1 MTVVPDFY
9 KGEASDEG
17 FSRSVIMA
25 EAVKHMT
32 AAWDELIYVAGLL
45 VSSGNVT
52 LDCAET
58 CRLNILT
65 SLTFG
70 E

>member
-32 AAWDELIYVAGLL
+32 AAWDELIYV
-45 VSSGNVT
+45 
-52 LDCAET
+52 
-58 CRLNILT
+58 
-65 SLTFG
+65 
-70 E
+70 